1 MGIFDRYKDQAKNKA
16 KDVSDAA
23 EEEINEKTGGKYED
37 KVNSVQEQAVDKL
50 GLDRDKPEQ

>member
-1 MGIFDRYKDQAKNKA
+1 MGIFGSFKDNVKDKA

-37 KVNSVQEQAVDKL
+37 KVNSIQEQVEDKL
-50 GLDRDKPEQ
+50 GMDRDKPE

>member
-1 MGIFDRYKDQAKNKA
+1 MGIFDSFKDNAKHKA

-37 KVNSVQEQAVDKL
+37 KVNSVQEQVEDKL
-50 GLDRDKPEQ
+50 GMDRDQPE